1 MASSEQLASFIG
13 SSFRSVWAVELLL
26 LLKQEG
32 RACSIDEIISLMRA
46 SPSVVDKALDG
57 LIAAGLADVD
67 DGQARYMPVN
77 AEVAALVEE
86 TEQLYRSK
94 PDRVRRVIIMS
105 SSKGLT
111 AFSDAFRLKD

>member
-1 MASSEQLASFIG
+1 MASSAQLASFIG

-32 RACSIDEIISLMRA
+32 RACTNDEIISLMRA
-46 SPSVVDKALDG
+46 SPSVVEKALDG
-57 LIAAGLADVD
+57 LIAAGLADVEE
-67 DGQARYMPVN
+67 GRARFMPVN
-77 AEVAALVEE
+77 GKVAALVEE

-94 PDRVRRVIIMS
+94 PDRVRRVIITT
-105 SSKGLT
+105 SSKGLA